1 MSEEF
6 KDDTYRAENG
16 QRVIYLAGGCFW
28 GLQKLMDALDGVIQ
42 TRCGYA
48 NGHIE
53 NPTYEQVCTGE
64 TGARETVRVTYSPD
78 RLSLDAILYAFFSA
92 IDPTQ
97 PNRQGA
103 DVGSQYQTGIYY
115 IDDDSGHTAKRI
127 AATEKSRYGI
137 LSVETEPLKNFF
149 EAEEKHQNYLEKN
162 PEGYC
167 HIPNSTVERM
177 KHFLVDPAPYTRPDD
192 EHELWSMLSP
202 SGYDVTQ
209 RQGTESPGSSDFWQS
224 EDAGIYVDIV
234 TGEPL
239 FASSDKF
246 ISGCGWPSFSKPID
260 DNVIRKRT
268 DTSHGMERVEV
279 SSRVGNS
286 HLGHL
291 FEDDPDS
298 PNGIRYC
305 INGVAL
311 RFVPLDK
318 MDEEGY
324 GSLKDC
330 IKQEAEEPET
340 TDEKPRKRRGLFH
353 RR

>member
-1 MSEEF
+1 MNDQF
-6 KDDTYRAENG
+6 KDDTYKAEDDH
-16 QRVIYLAGGCFW
+16 RVIYLAGGCFW
-28 GLQKLMDALDGVIQ
+28 GLQKLMNAIDGVVQ
-42 TRCGYA
+42 TQNGYA
-48 NGHIE
+48 NGDIE
-53 NPTYEQVCTGE
+53 NPTYEQVCTGD
-64 TGARETVRVTYSPD
+64 TGARETVRVIYDPD
-78 RLSLDAILYAFFSA
+78 RVSLDAILYAFLSA

-103 DVGSQYQTGIYY
+103 DIGSQYQTGIFY
-115 IDDDSGHTAKRI
+115 IDDASRISAERI

-137 LSVETEPLKNFF
+137 LSVEVKPLKNFF
-149 EAEEKHQNYLEKN
+149 EAEEEHQNYLEKH

-167 HIPNSTVERM
+167 HIPDSTVERI
-177 KHFLVDPAPYTRPDD
+177 KHLVVDPAAYTRPDD
-192 EHELWSMLSP
+192 EHALWSMLSP

-209 RQGTESPGSSDFWQS
+209 RQGTENPGSSDFWQS

-239 FASSDKF
+239 FSSSDKF
-246 ISGCGWPSFSKPID
+246 ISGCGWPSFCKPID
-260 DNVIRKRT
+260 DNAIRKRT
-268 DTSHGMERVEV
+268 DTSHGMVRTEV

-311 RFVPLDK
+311 RFIPFNK

-324 GSLKDC
+324 GAFKGSIEHKVE
-330 IKQEAEEPET
+330 KQEELEEEP
-340 TDEKPRKRRGLFH
+340 KKKRGLF
-353 RR
+353 RRR